1 MTNNFVNKNNI
12 LGRTIIMNKKNIMDH
27 CDNHKSIHQSKNLQ
41 KKMRNDKKV
50 GEKIKII
57 ILLLIASSS
66 ATKEK
71 SCVKGKIHTFSYD
84 ISHHFLLFNL

>member
-1 MTNNFVNKNNI
+1 
-12 LGRTIIMNKKNIMDH
+12 MNKKNIMDH

-57 ILLLIASSS
+57 ILLPIAFSS

-71 SCVKGKIHTFSYD
+71 SYVKGKIHTFSYP
-84 ISHHFLLFNL
+84 ISHHFYCKTFKNSICKFYRFSQK